1 MTKEEENYILEIL
14 EELQDKVKD
23 IPIEQLV
30 RETHENNIMLRQIIQ
45 YINMTI
51 KNSQNEEMQDFMRNV
66 LADMFCSRFK

>member
-1 MTKEEENYILEIL
+1 MTKEEKNYILEIL

-23 IPIEQLV
+23 ISIEQLV

>member
-1 MTKEEENYILEIL
+1 MTEEAKNYILEIL

>member
-1 MTKEEENYILEIL
+1 MTEEAENYILEIL

-23 IPIEQLV
+23 IPIEQLI

>member
-1 MTKEEENYILEIL
+1 MTEEAENYILEIL

-23 IPIEQLV
+23 ISIEQLV